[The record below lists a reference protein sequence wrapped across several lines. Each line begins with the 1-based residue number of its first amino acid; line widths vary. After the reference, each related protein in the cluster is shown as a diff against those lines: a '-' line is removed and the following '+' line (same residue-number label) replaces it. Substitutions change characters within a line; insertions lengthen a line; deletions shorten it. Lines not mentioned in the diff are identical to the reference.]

1 MVTTINDDMF
11 TAEVIQDPYRY
22 YGRIRDEDPVHWNEL
37 YELWVITRHDD
48 LVWLTRNHEQFS
60 SDVFLNDPRPAYPAI
75 YESDTELYDF
85 VRNYQGKQFIQYDR
99 PDHLEMRKVV
109 HTYFS
114 PKSMEEWR
122 PLVKAAVADLL
133 DAAEARGDGVDLMRD
148 LAVPLPVLVIAEM
161 MGVPEG
167 ERPHIRMLAEKLLN
181 IGRGEPDRMRPLTEG
196 MQGMLDYVNPLVDE
210 RIDNPQDDF
219 ISVLAGGEKSGV
231 FTREQ
236 VLVNTGLLLLAGHET
251 TINLICNGTRAFMNN
266 RDQWDLLKTDP
277 QGMMVRATEEALRYD
292 SPVKS
297 IQRLASEDVEMRGKQ
312 IKKDD
317 RIRWFISSANRDP
330 NKFEN
335 PNTMDIT
342 RWPNPHVAFGSG
354 VHHCL
359 GATIAR
365 VEGQE
370 VFSALAER
378 YPNLELQN
386 PEAEYQPSITFRSV
400 KDLPVSLG

>member
-122 PLVKAAVADLL
+122 PLVKSAVADLL

-378 YPNLELQN
+378 YPNLELKN
-386 PEAEYQPSITFRSV
+386 SEAEYQPSIVFRSV
-400 KDLPVSLG
+400 KELPVTLG

>member
-122 PLVKAAVADLL
+122 PLVKSAVADLL

-266 RDQWDLLKTDP
+266 RDQWDLLQTDP

-378 YPNLELQN
+378 DPNLELKN
-386 PEAEYQPSITFRSV
+386 SEAEYQPSITFRSV
-400 KDLPVSLG
+400 KELPVSLG

>member
-251 TINLICNGTRAFMNN
+251 TINLICNGTRAFM
-266 RDQWDLLKTDP
+266 KTDP